1 MARGSTL
8 IGRSAECHVT
18 IEDPLVSRQ
27 HAKIVITA
35 DGAVVEDL
43 GSRNGIKVN
52 GMPAKGPTR
61 LKDGD
66 RIRIG
71 TQELVF
77 CEIPIGATS
86 VAKTTGFLRYCA
98 ACRLPY
104 PQELAACPACGATEQ
119 TDEET
124 LNSGQFGAS
133 ARQASW
139 SVQLLV
145 EVTEKALALGRN
157 ADAERMLQRAKVQLE
172 ERVAAGGEVGLDQV
186 EMLARSAVKVAMAAG
201 DPAWAAWAMH
211 LYGELRHFPSE
222 EVMAAILEVG
232 KRFAAELVEPAEDLL
247 SELRERAGT
256 RPSAGELLP
265 GESERASL
273 AAWDALVA
281 TLVSLAE
288 AGKNGD
294 VGETGENASS
304 AVSNSGAANSGGSGN
319 PANPNLS

>member
-27 HAKIVITA
+27 HAKIVINA
-35 DGAVVEDL
+35 DGAAVEDL

-71 TQELVF
+71 TQDLVF

-98 ACRLPY
+98 SCRLPY

-124 LNSGQFGAS
+124 LNNGQFGTS

-145 EVTEKALALGRN
+145 EVTEKALALNRN
-157 ADAERMLQRAKVQLE
+157 ADAERMLQRAKLQLE

-201 DPAWAAWAMH
+201 DPAWAAWAMR
-211 LYGELRHFPSE
+211 LYGELRHFPSA
-222 EVMAAILEVG
+222 EVMAAIREVG
-232 KRFAAELVEPAEDLL
+232 KRFAAELLEPAEDLL
-247 SELRERAGT
+247 SELREREGT
-256 RPSAGELLP
+256 RPSVGEIPP
-265 GESERASL
+265 GDSERASL
-273 AAWDALVA
+273 AAWDELVG
-281 TLVSLAE
+281 TLAALAE
-288 AGKNGD
+288 AGKKGD
-294 VGETGENASS
+294 AAETGENASN
-304 AVSNSGAANSGGSGN
+304 VGGTNSGGSGN